1 MGCLARDCRRTVGRW
16 IVAELWDALMG
27 FFGQHGQQTQEQQA
41 ANAIAVMQ
49 GIQDAATLSSLWLVL
64 PTPIRMMGTVI
75 AAKDATQGRVDLQGE
90 NGIFGQMP
98 KAMLDGFAALSGPMQ
113 TSLVELL
120 SDALKPGSPKVTE
133 SIEGA
138 LDLLVDSALR
148 ISVPGNDADSVAFRR
163 QASEVLSPILKLE
176 TTIGAAMCLAELIH
190 PMKELGFGNLSHV
203 FHDSFG
209 FAVYTKSIVDP
220 LARATVGSPSEK
232 AINRLF
238 QPYLPTQGEL
248 TGLAR
253 KYEITEEQY
262 RDAMRG
268 YGVKEEYIDAL
279 LTGFWADPRLREIL
293 LLAQVERPDPEPP
306 QAAVD
311 WLTHA
316 GLEEYLGPD
325 WWFALK
331 FAKAGYDRIDIPV
344 LIKVVRS
351 QFLIKELGDLRTM
364 RRAQY
369 KSGQLSRA
377 GYEEFLRGRGLRE
390 EELAPQ
396 LDAIEAERLK
406 DQNDETQKL
415 YELQYKN
422 GRIDEAALTAALIGL
437 GLAEERVTS
446 RVEYL
451 TTQKLGKLRE
461 DIDSR
466 VPTRSDL
473 EQTYKRGALTKEA
486 LIDRLDKMGYTIAD
500 AQLIADN
507 AEADLIEDVATE
519 WQRAYEERAKHRRM
533 TIAALEEKMV
543 GLGRS
548 AAYADARSTYI
559 QEGIGGEEGAG
570 GAVEVDDAKKAEYA
584 ETIRAAEQAAKNGRM
599 SIAELKTAYVTSGK
613 SQAWAD
619 ARAKYIEQLILGKV

>member
-1 MGCLARDCRRTVGRW
+1 MATSLLDSLLAYFD
-16 IVAELWDALMG
+16 
-27 FFGQHGQQTQEQQA
+27 QSKNQTEEQKT
-41 ANAIAVMQ
+41 ANAIRIMEGVKSLDALAAAWILLPAPLRTVPAVMAAKAAADDRLKPID
-49 GIQDAATLSSLWLVL
+49 GKSTVISPLIDLLEDKDRSLGVMFGAVQDSVLNIVLDAYSGAGQSMDPELRQQLTATLKPLM
-64 PTPIRMMGTVI
+64 TMGMTF
-75 AAKDATQGRVDLQGE
+75 ASAT
-90 NGIFGQMP
+90 
-98 KAMLDGFAALSGPMQ
+98 A
-113 TSLVELL
+113 
-120 SDALKPGSPKVTE
+120 
-133 SIEGA
+133 
-138 LDLLVDSALR
+138 
-148 ISVPGNDADSVAFRR
+148 
-163 QASEVLSPILKLE
+163 
-176 TTIGAAMCLAELIH
+176 LAELIM
-190 PMKELGFGNLSHV
+190 PTKEMGLSNVSHV
-203 FHDSFG
+203 IYDIAG
-209 FAVYTKSIVDP
+209 ANLLAAAYTQPIQ
-220 LARATVGSPSEK
+220 RAMISAPIEK
-232 AINRLF
+232 AVNRLT
-238 QPYLPTQGEL
+238 QQYLPTQGEM

-262 RDAMRG
+262 RDGMRAW
-268 YGVKEEYIDAL
+268 GVKEEYIDAL

-293 LLAQVERPDPEPP
+293 LLAQVERPDPEAP
-306 QAAVD
+306 QAAID
-311 WLTHA
+311 WLTNA
-316 GLEEYLGPD
+316 KLDQYIGPD

-351 QFLIKELGDLRTM
+351 QFLIKELGDLRVM

-377 GYEEFLRGRGLRE
+377 AYEEFLRGRGLRE

-396 LDAIEAERLK
+396 LDAIEAERVK
-406 DQNDETQKL
+406 EQNDETQKL

-422 GRIDEAALTAALIGL
+422 GRIDEATLTAALVDL
-437 GLAEERVTS
+437 GLAEERVKS

-466 VPTRSDL
+466 VPTRADL
-473 EQTYKRGALTKEA
+473 EQAYKRGAMTKEA

-507 AEADLIEDVATE
+507 AEADLVKEVADE

-533 TIAALEEKMV
+533 TIAELEEKMV

-559 QEGIGGEEGAG
+559 LEGIGGEAGTG
-570 GAVEVDDAKKAEYA
+570 GAVEVDDATKAVQA
-584 ETIRAAEQAAKNGRM
+584 ESIRAAEQAAKYKRM
-599 SIAELKTAYVTSGK
+599 SIADLKSAYVTAGK
-613 SQAWAD
+613 TQAWAD

>member
-1 MGCLARDCRRTVGRW
+1 MPNLLESTLA
-16 IVAELWDALMG
+16 
-27 FFGQHGQQTQEQQA
+27 FFDQSKNQTEEQQA
-41 ANAIAVMQ
+41 ANAIALLNGV
-49 GIQDAATLSSLWLVL
+49 QDAAALVTVWAAL
-64 PTPIRMMGTVI
+64 PEPVKLIGIVT
-75 AAKDATQGRVDLQGE
+75 AAKSVTQARVDLQEGR
-90 NGIFGQMP
+90 GPFASVP
-98 KAMLDGFAALSGPMQ
+98 KALFEGFADLIEPMESMAAEMLRRDLQ
-113 TSLVELL
+113 
-120 SDALKPGSPKVTE
+120 PGSPESKHAFDEILDTMLDTFLTCFRLEGKSVPRDVAEAFKTSITPLLSLGLTLEVATTLAEHIHPSKEVGWKYVSHFLHDTVGFKALTE
-133 SIEGA
+133 SYVWPIRKAMIE
-138 LDLLVDSALR
+138 
-148 ISVPGNDADSVAFRR
+148 
-163 QASEVLSPILKLE
+163 
-176 TTIGAAMCLAELIH
+176 H
-190 PMKELGFGNLSHV
+190 PTE
-203 FHDSFG
+203 
-209 FAVYTKSIVDP
+209 KSM
-220 LARATVGSPSEK
+220 
-232 AINRLF
+232 NRLF

-253 KYEITEEQY
+253 KYEITEDQY

-268 YGVKEEYIDAL
+268 YGVREEYINAL

-293 LLAQVERPDPEPP
+293 LLAQVERPDAEAPD
-306 QAAVD
+306 AARQ
-311 WLTHA
+311 WLTRA
-316 GLEEYLGPD
+316 GLSQYIGPD

-396 LDAIEAERLK
+396 LDAIEAERVK

-422 GRIDEAALTAALIGL
+422 GRITADALKSALIGL

-473 EQTYKRGALTKEA
+473 EQTYKRGAMTKEA
-486 LIDRLDKMGYTIAD
+486 LIKRLDDMGYTMPD

-507 AEADLIEDVATE
+507 AENDLIVDVAQE
-519 WQRAYEERAKHRRM
+519 WQRAYEYRTRYGRM
-533 TIAALEEKMV
+533 TA
-543 GLGRS
+543 
-548 AAYADARSTYI
+548 
-559 QEGIGGEEGAG
+559 
-570 GAVEVDDAKKAEYA
+570 
-584 ETIRAAEQAAKNGRM
+584 
-599 SIAELKTAYVTSGK
+599 AELKTAIAGLGK
-613 SQAWAD
+613 SDAYAE
-619 ARAKYIEQLILGKV
+619 ARAAYIAEVTAGKTGEVGEVSE

>member
-1 MGCLARDCRRTVGRW
+1 MA
-16 IVAELWDALMG
+16 
-27 FFGQHGQQTQEQQA
+27 FFDQSKNQTDEQRA
-41 ANAIAVMQ
+41 ANVIAVVNSISDPAILVALVQ
-49 GIQDAATLSSLWLVL
+49 SLDRPTQLLPSVAAA
-64 PTPIRMMGTVI
+64 ITVRETGL
-75 AAKDATQGRVDLQGE
+75 AKQGE
-90 NGIFGQMP
+90 NGIFGQLP
-98 KAMLDGFAALSGPMQ
+98 KAMFDGFSALIEPMEAMAADMLRKNLVPGSPESKHAFDEILDALMDGFL
-113 TSLVELL
+113 TSFRLQGKAVPRDVA
-120 SDALKPGSPKVTE
+120 DALKTAIIPMLSLGLTLE
-133 SIEGA
+133 
-138 LDLLVDSALR
+138 
-148 ISVPGNDADSVAFRR
+148 VA
-163 QASEVLSPILKLE
+163 
-176 TTIGAAMCLAELIH
+176 TTLAEHIH
-190 PMKELGFGNLSHV
+190 PAKETGWKAVSH
-203 FHDSFG
+203 FLHD
-209 FAVYTKSIVDP
+209 
-220 LARATVGSPSEK
+220 TVGFKALSESYIWPIRK
-232 AINRLF
+232 IMIEEPTIKSMNRIF
-238 QPYLPTQGEL
+238 QPYYPTQGEL

-253 KYEITEEQY
+253 KYEITEEEY

-268 YGVKEEYIDAL
+268 FGVREEYINAL

-306 QAAVD
+306 QAAID

-351 QFLIKELGDLRTM
+351 QFLIKELGDLRVM

-422 GRIDEAALTAALIGL
+422 GRIDEAALKAALIGL

-466 VPTRSDL
+466 VPTRADF
-473 EQTYKRGALTKEA
+473 EQAYKRGATTKEA

-507 AEADLIEDVATE
+507 AENDLIADVAAE
-519 WQRAYEERAKHRRM
+519 WQRAYEYRTRYGRM
-533 TIAALEEKMV
+533 TAAELVTAIA
-543 GLGRS
+543 GLGKSEAYASAR
-548 AAYADARSTYI
+548 AAY
-559 QEGIGGEEGAG
+559 
-570 GAVEVDDAKKAEYA
+570 
-584 ETIRAAEQAAKNGRM
+584 
-599 SIAELKTAYVTSGK
+599 IAEVAAGKTGEVEEVS
-613 SQAWAD
+613 S
-619 ARAKYIEQLILGKV
+619 